1 MSTGAPSPF
10 RAALLAMG
18 LFLATLPVA
27 SDAYAAKETNC
38 TDGKDDDADGKIDK
52 DDEDCE
58 VDITS
63 RTGKAIKLRQQED
76 TGAALNEEYARM
88 AEQKRF
94 ESIEKLK
101 ALLAKGVPDETKAEM
116 MLRLADLYFEQGRYL
131 YLKEMAAFDRM
142 YEACFNQDGCN
153 PEGIKADNSGSKAWQ
168 EKSIKL
174 YETILTSYPRYA
186 RADQAT
192 YFLGAAYK
200 DVGDEAKAVENFK
213 QLVKVYPESQY
224 IPDAYVLIGEYYF
237 EIEGNA
243 FGALKAYQKAA
254 SFTDSPKYSYA
265 TYKLA
270 WCQYNVGEYQAA
282 IETMKKVVDY
292 SMSAAQSNS
301 TIQLQDEALK
311 DLVRFFADADQMDEA
326 IEYFTKLGRADL
338 IRSTLKKLAAMF
350 FEQGKFERSI
360 EMYRRLIIDQPTAKD
375 NPEYQSEII
384 TAYKKLGD
392 RPKTLDE
399 INRLRTE
406 YGPNTAWQRANAADP
421 KALEEANDKIETS
434 LRAVAVEFHNEAR
447 AHEKIRAGDTQQL
460 YDLAKEAYKTYLE
473 LFPTNTKAY
482 EVRYAYAE
490 LLYKQ
495 KDFAGAFEQYM
506 AVVDM
511 NPKGEHSRFC
521 AESAIFAAEEQI
533 KAEGGGGVNTNVN
546 TKGLTENVQAQP
558 LTPWEQRFVDACN
571 KYATLYPEDKKVK
584 DVIYKSAYLLYGK
597 FRFDEA
603 SKQFQAVIAMDPRSR
618 EAELAANLILDTLN
632 ITKNWE
638 SLKQTAKTFF
648 DQAGLGGNDFK
659 KSTYDI
665 YMNASFKLIE
675 VNFEK
680 DKDYGKAADG
690 FVAFAK
696 EFPDAAI
703 TPQALNNAAAYYN
716 NSGRI
721 ADSMTVRHLLVD
733 DPKYGT
739 KTKYYYDQIGFLGF
753 DYETIANFDMAAS
766 MYEKLWALTPAEKKK
781 PENAA
786 KVEEIDKKSAT
797 ALYSAAVFRKGLGQ
811 TDQAVADYNA
821 FATAFPDDERT
832 PNVKITVGKTYEEQS
847 RWQDAANVYQAYY
860 KTPPA
865 NAPIEFVYFAR
876 LHFGQMMEKLG
887 KLKDRDAV
895 YKETVALYD
904 KYVKGGGAAGPQTEF
919 VAEMMFM
926 LAQPQLEAYT
936 ALKIKGPGRGAS
948 QKAEDKALIDSLSK
962 KAKALVDVEKIFLPV
977 VETGAGEWGLASLVA
992 LGKAYENMAESLRT
1006 GDVPSY
1012 LTDDQREIYSMG
1024 IEDKAYVQEEK
1035 AVNAYKLAL
1044 DKSYQLTI
1052 YNDNTAYATRQLG
1065 VLRPDDYPGLTE
1077 QLLEPRWTSQK
1088 AGATKSDFEQSL

>member
-1 MSTGAPSPF
+1 MSTGTPTSL

-18 LFLATLPVA
+18 LFLATLPMA

-52 DDEDCE
+52 DDSDCE

-63 RTGKAIKLRQQED
+63 RTGKTIKLRDTED
-76 TGAALNEEYARM
+76 PAALNDEYARL
-88 AEQKRF
+88 AEQKRM

-101 ALLAKGVPDETKAEM
+101 GLLSKGVPDETKAEM
-116 MLRLADLYFEQGRYL
+116 MLRLADLYFQQGRYL
-131 YLKEMAAFDRM
+131 YLKEMAAYDRM
-142 YEACFNQDGCN
+142 YEACFNTEGCN
-153 PEGIKADNSGSKAWQ
+153 PDGVKADNSGSRAWQ

-174 YETILTSYPRYA
+174 YQTILQSYPRYA

-192 YFLGAAYK
+192 YFLGAAHK
-200 DVGDEAKAVENFK
+200 DLGDEASAVENFK
-213 QLVKVYPESQY
+213 QLVKLYPESQY

-237 EIEGNA
+237 EVEGNA

-292 SMSAAQSNS
+292 SMSQAQSGS
-301 TIQLQDEALK
+301 VIQLQDEALK

-350 FEQGKFERSI
+350 FEQGKFDRSI

-384 TAYKKLGD
+384 TGYKKLAN
-392 RPKTLDE
+392 RPKVLEE
-399 INRLRTE
+399 INRLRTD

-421 KALEEANDKIETS
+421 KVIEEANAKIEVS
-434 LRAVAVEFHNEAR
+434 LRSVAVEFHNEAR
-447 AHEKIRAGDTQQL
+447 AHEKIHAADTQQL
-460 YDLAKEAYKTYLE
+460 YDLAREAYKTYLE
-473 LFPTNTKAY
+473 LFPTNEKAY

-495 KDFAGAFEQYM
+495 KDFAAAFEQYM

-533 KAEGGGGVNTNVN
+533 KAEGGGGVKTNVS
-546 TKGLTENVQAQP
+546 TKGLDKDVQP
-558 LTPWEQRFVDACN
+558 LALTAWEQKFVDACN

-597 FRFDEA
+597 YRFDEA
-603 SKQFQAVIAMDPRSR
+603 SKQFQLVIAMDPRSK

-632 ITKNWE
+632 ITQKWE
-638 SLKQTAKTFF
+638 SLKQTSKAFY
-648 DQAGLGGNDFK
+648 DQEGLGGSEFK
-659 KSTYDI
+659 KDTYKV
-665 YMNASFKLIE
+665 YMNSSFKLVE

-696 EFPDAAI
+696 EFPDAEI

-739 KTKYYYDQIGFLGF
+739 KTKYYYDQIAFLGF
-753 DYETIANFDMAAS
+753 DYETIANFDMSATL
-766 MYEKLWALTPAEKKK
+766 YEKLWVLTPAEKKK

-811 TDQAVADYNA
+811 TDKAVEDYNM
-821 FATAFPDDERT
+821 FATAFPTDERT
-832 PNVKITVGKTYEEQS
+832 PNVKITVGKTYEDQS

-865 NAPIEFVYFAR
+865 NAPLEFVYFAR
-876 LHFGQMMEKLG
+876 LHYGQMMEKLG
-887 KLKDRDAV
+887 KPKDRDAV

-904 KYVKGGGAAGPQTEF
+904 KYVKGGGAPGPQTEF
-919 VAEMMFM
+919 VAEMMFV
-926 LAQPQLEAYT
+926 LAQPQLDAYM
-936 ALKIKGPGRGAS
+936 AMKIKGPGKGAS

-962 KAKALVDVEKIFLPV
+962 KAKAMVDVEKTFLPIV
-977 VETGAGEWGLASLVA
+977 DTKAGEWGLASLTA
-992 LGKAYENMAESLRT
+992 LGKSYENMAETLRT

-1012 LTDDQREIYSMG
+1012 LSDDQREFYMMG
-1024 IEDKAYVQEEK
+1024 IEDKAYVLEEK
-1035 AVNAYKLAL
+1035 AVNAYTLAL
-1044 DKSYQLTI
+1044 EKAYQLTI
-1052 YNDNTAYATRQLG
+1052 YNDDTAYATRQLG

-1077 QLLEPRWTSQK
+1077 QVLDPRWTAQK
-1088 AGATKSDFEQSL
+1088 AGSKFDFEKSL

>member
-1 MSTGAPSPF
+1 MTTGTPSPF

-18 LFLATLPVA
+18 LFLALAPFESVA
-27 SDAYAAKETNC
+27 LAAKETNC
-38 TDGKDDDADGKIDK
+38 TDKVDDDGDGKIDA
-52 DDEDCE
+52 DDSDCE
-58 VDITS
+58 VDLTS
-63 RTGKAIKLRQQED
+63 RTGKAIKLRDTED
-76 TGAALNEEYARM
+76 PNALNEEFARL
-88 AEQKRF
+88 AEQKRM

-116 MLRLADLYFEQGRYL
+116 MLRLADMYFQQGRYL
-131 YLKEMAAFDRM
+131 YLKEMATYDRM
-142 YEACFNQDGCN
+142 YEACFNQSGCN
-153 PEGIKADNSGSKAWQ
+153 VDGLKADNSGSKAWQ

-174 YETILTSYPRYA
+174 YQTILQSYPRYA

-192 YFLGAAYK
+192 YFLGAALK
-200 DVGDEAKAVENFK
+200 DVGDEAGAVENFK
-213 QLVKVYPESQY
+213 QLVKLYPESQY

-237 EIEGNA
+237 EVEGNA

-270 WCQYNVGEYQAA
+270 WCQYNVGEYQGA
-282 IETMKKVVDY
+282 IATMKKVVDY
-292 SMSAAQSNS
+292 SMSNAQAGS

-338 IRSTLKKLAAMF
+338 IRSTLKKLAATF
-350 FEQGKFERSI
+350 FEEGKFERSI
-360 EMYRRLIIDQPTAKD
+360 DMYRRLIIDQPTAKD

-392 RPKTLDE
+392 RPKVLDE

-406 YGPNTAWQRANAADP
+406 YGPNTAWQRTNAADP
-421 KALEEANDKIETS
+421 RAIEEANAKIESS
-434 LRAVAVEFHNEAR
+434 LRSIAVEFHNEAR

-460 YDLAKEAYKTYLE
+460 YDLARAAYKTYLE
-473 LFPTNTKAY
+473 LFPTNEKAY

-495 KDFAGAFEQYM
+495 KDYPAAFEQYT

-511 NPKGEHSRFC
+511 NPKGEHSKFC

-533 KAEGGGGVNTNVN
+533 KAEGGSGVKTNVD
-546 TKGLTENVQAQP
+546 TKNINEKTQPLP
-558 LTPWEQRFVDACN
+558 LTPWEQKFVDACN

-597 FRFDEA
+597 YRFDEA
-603 SKQFQAVIAMDPRSR
+603 SRQFQAVIKMDPRSK

-638 SLKQTAKTFF
+638 SLKQTSKAFY
-648 DQAGLGGNDFK
+648 DQEGLGGTQFK
-659 KSTYDI
+659 KDTYAV
-665 YMNASFKLIE
+665 YESASFKLIE

-690 FVAFAK
+690 FVAFSK
-696 EFPDAAI
+696 EFPDSAIAA
-703 TPQALNNAAAYYN
+703 QSLNNAAAYYN

-721 ADSMTVRHLLVD
+721 ADSMTVRHILVD
-733 DPKYGT
+733 DARYGA
-739 KTKYYYDQIGFLGF
+739 KTKYYYDQIAFLGF
-753 DYETIANFDMAAS
+753 DYETIADFDQAAA
-766 MYEKLWALTPAEKKK
+766 MYEKLWALTPVELKK
-781 PENAA
+781 PENATKA
-786 KVEEIDKKSAT
+786 DEINKKAAT

-811 TDQAVADYNA
+811 ADKAVEDYNM
-821 FATAFPDDERT
+821 FATAFPTDERT
-832 PNVKITVGKTYEEQS
+832 PSVKITVGKTYEDQS

-865 NAPIEFVYFAR
+865 NAPMEIIYFAR
-876 LHFGQMMEKLG
+876 LHHGQMLEKLG
-887 KLKDRDAV
+887 KTKERDAL

-904 KYVKGGGAAGPQTEF
+904 KYVKGGGTAGPQTEF
-919 VAEMMFM
+919 VAEMMYV
-926 LAQPQLEAYT
+926 LAQPQLDAYM
-936 ALKIKGPGRGAS
+936 AMKIKGPGKGAS

-962 KAKALVDVEKIFLPV
+962 KAKALVDVEKTYLPV
-977 VETGAGEWGLASLVA
+977 VSTGAGEWGLASLVA

-1012 LTDDQREIYSMG
+1012 LNEEQREFYGMG
-1024 IEDKAYVQEEK
+1024 IEDKAYVQDEK
-1035 AVNAYKLAL
+1035 AINAYKLAL
-1044 DKSYQLTI
+1044 EKSYQLTI

-1065 VLRPDDYPGLTE
+1065 VLRPEDFPGLSE
-1077 QLLEPRWTSQK
+1077 QVLEPRWTAQK
-1088 AGATKSDFEQSL
+1088 AGAAKSDFEKSL